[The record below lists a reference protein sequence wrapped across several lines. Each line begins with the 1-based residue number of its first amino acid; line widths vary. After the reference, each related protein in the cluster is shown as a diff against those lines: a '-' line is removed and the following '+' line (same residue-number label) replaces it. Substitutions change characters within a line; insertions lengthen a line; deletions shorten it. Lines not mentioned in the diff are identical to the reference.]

1 MNDQM
6 ISLENCKHG
15 YVYEID
21 SRNLSHG
28 VFNSKDNGFIG
39 IRNKFRNN
47 FLFTEYH
54 WDTGEPYGTVIPLK
68 ELEKVPDD
76 IEIKV
81 DLGIIDS
88 FTGKLINFD
97 KPVVEGGKGWYFVET
112 GVVCANKNPV
122 TLDNKK
128 LFEYLNKFKGIDN
141 A

>member
-6 ISLENCKHG
+6 IPLENCKHG

-21 SRNLSHG
+21 SRNLSYG

-54 WDTGEPYGTVIPLK
+54 WDTGEPYGTVSPLK
-68 ELEKVPDD
+68 ELGKVPDD

-81 DLGIIDS
+81 DLGTIDS
-88 FTGKLINFD
+88 FTGKPIAFD

-112 GVVCANKNPV
+112 GVVCANKNPA

-128 LFEYLNKFKGIDN
+128 LFEYLSKFRGINN